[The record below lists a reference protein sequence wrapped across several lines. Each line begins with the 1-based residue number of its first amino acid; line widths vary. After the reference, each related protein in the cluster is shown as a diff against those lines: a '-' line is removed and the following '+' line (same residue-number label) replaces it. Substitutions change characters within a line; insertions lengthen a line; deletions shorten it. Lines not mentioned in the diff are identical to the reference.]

1 MKKSTKGMRPLTF
14 PPNKVFFPVV
24 SHLRVVGA
32 HDNPILEEPMEAA
45 ILEPVPASRG
55 TDPRLAQATR
65 LWRYHFDRDPTVRA
79 QGFTGYLKG
88 TPQIPESLIAEDSNL
103 PFLALADPR
112 PGISQ
117 ICRLLGIYPTP
128 KFANHDLV
136 PFDRHLELPTGPFWF
151 RHDGGCQNVGRCPD
165 ECRDDHEP
173 GILIGTAMVGLFA
186 IAHDQHLLEE
196 GMGIDLPGSKRLGIP
211 SHCACVMVVEG
222 VVRMGTQREVGVA
235 LPYWGTLRF
244 RLQ

>member
-1 MKKSTKGMRPLTF
+1 MRPLTF

-117 ICRLLGIYPTP
+117 ICRLLGVYPTV
-128 KFANHDLV
+128 KFANGDLV
-136 PFDRHLELPTGPFWF
+136 PFDERHADPARPFWF
-151 RHDGGCQNVGRCPD
+151 RHDYGCANCDRRPD
-165 ECRDDHEP
+165 ECHEQLAT
-173 GILIGTAMVGLFA
+173 GILAGTAMVGLFA
-186 IAHDQHLLEE
+186 IAHNPEILAD
-196 GMGIDLPGSKRLGIP
+196 GMCLDLPGSRRLGIP
-211 SHCACVMVVEG
+211 TRCACIMVVDGE
-222 VVRMGTQREVGVA
+222 VRLGTWREVQVA
-235 LPYWGTLRF
+235 RPDWGTLRY